1 MSNQERR
8 DSPRKECAVP
18 LRFRVLANG
27 NGNGNEA
34 QVEEA
39 AQPPEAPAPNVSSY
53 NPSFEGKAL
62 NLSERGL
69 YFTAREKLSI
79 GEPLEIYLTIPRE
92 LTGRGPEPVRCKARV
107 VHVDEV
113 YPQQGVKGVGAIV
126 DQYETVAM
134 SRNWG
139 N

>member
-1 MSNQERR
+1 MSNRERR

-18 LRFRVLANG
+18 LRFRIIANG
-27 NGNGNEA
+27 NGSHA
-34 QVEEA
+34 QEVARPEELGHK
-39 AQPPEAPAPNVSSY
+39 VSTYS
-53 NPSFEGKAL
+53 PSFEGKAL

-92 LTGRGPEPVRCKARV
+92 LTGRSPEPVRCRARV
-107 VHVDEV
+107 VHVDEI

-126 DQYETVAM
+126 DRYETVAM

>member
-1 MSNQERR
+1 MSNRERR

-18 LRFRVLANG
+18 LRFRILSNG
-27 NGNGNEA
+27 NGN
-34 QVEEA
+34 A
-39 AQPPEAPAPNVSSY
+39 AHAELEGPAEPPRPKVSSY
-53 NPSFEGKAL
+53 SPSFEGKAL

-69 YFTAREKLSI
+69 FFTAREDLSV
-79 GEPLEIYLTIPRE
+79 GAPLEIYLTIPRE

-107 VHVDEV
+107 VHVNDL
-113 YPQQGVKGVGAIV
+113 YRQQGVKGVGAIV
-126 DQYETVAM
+126 DRYETVAM

>member
-1 MSNQERR
+1 MCGSAPVQDSRKRKWISRARSRSAGGDSRTRR
-8 DSPRKECAVP
+8 
-18 LRFRVLANG
+18 
-27 NGNGNEA
+27 
-34 QVEEA
+34 VELFSVVRG
-39 AQPPEAPAPNVSSY
+39 Q
-53 NPSFEGKAL
+53 AL

-79 GEPLEIYLTIPRE
+79 GEALEIYLTIPRE
-92 LTGRGPEPVRCKARV
+92 LTGRSPDPVRCRARV
-107 VHVDEV
+107 VHVDEI

-126 DQYETVAM
+126 DRYETVAM

>member
-1 MSNQERR
+1 MPKRERR

-18 LRFRVLANG
+18 LRFRILANG
-27 NGNGNEA
+27 SGSHAPETSA
-34 QVEEA
+34 PREELLA
-39 AQPPEAPAPNVSSY
+39 HKVSAYSPSY
-53 NPSFEGKAL
+53 EGKAL

-69 YFTAREKLSI
+69 YFTAREKMSI

-92 LTGRGPEPVRCKARV
+92 LTGRGPEPVRCRARV
-107 VHVDEV
+107 VHVDEI

-126 DQYETVAM
+126 DRYETVAM

>member
-1 MSNQERR
+1 
-8 DSPRKECAVP
+8 
-18 LRFRVLANG
+18 
-27 NGNGNEA
+27 
-34 QVEEA
+34 
-39 AQPPEAPAPNVSSY
+39 VSAYS
-53 NPSFEGKAL
+53 PSFEGKAL

-92 LTGRGPEPVRCKARV
+92 LTGRSPEPVRCRARV
-107 VHVDEV
+107 VHVDEI

-126 DQYETVAM
+126 DRYETVAM

>member
-1 MSNQERR
+1 MSNRERR

-18 LRFRVLANG
+18 LRFRILVNG
-27 NGNGNEA
+27 NGS
-34 QVEEA
+34 QMQEA
-39 AQPPEAPAPNVSSY
+39 APAEETLAPKVSSY
-53 NPSFEGKAL
+53 SPSFEGKAL

-79 GEPLEIYLTIPRE
+79 GAPIEIYLTIPRE
-92 LTGRGPEPVRCKARV
+92 LTGRGPEPVRCRARV
-107 VHVDEV
+107 VHVDEM

-126 DQYETVAM
+126 DRYETVAI

>member
-1 MSNQERR
+1 MPSRERR

-18 LRFRVLANG
+18 LRFRILSSG
-27 NGNGNEA
+27 NGRHAEDA
-34 QVEEA
+34 FQKAE
-39 AQPPEAPAPNVSSY
+39 PLAPKSASY
-53 NPSFEGKAL
+53 SPSYEGKAL

-69 YFTAREKLSI
+69 FFTSREKLQI
-79 GEPLEIYLTIPRE
+79 GAPLEIYLTIPRE

-107 VHVDEV
+107 VHVDEL
-113 YPQQGVKGVGAIV
+113 YPQQGVDGIGAIV
-126 DQYETVAM
+126 DRYEAVAM